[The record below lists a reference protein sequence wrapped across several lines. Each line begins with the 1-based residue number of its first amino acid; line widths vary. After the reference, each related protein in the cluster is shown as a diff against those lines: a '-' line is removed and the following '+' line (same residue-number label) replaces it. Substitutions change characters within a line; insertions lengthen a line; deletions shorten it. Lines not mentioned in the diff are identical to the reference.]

1 MIRAAVP
8 DIAIMSDSERQNLE
22 TEMVLS
28 LCIFDGSDPIRSAGA
43 LARYNN
49 RYNKIIGA
57 RLGGRLVGLVGIHQA
72 DDQIEK
78 MHLSVVKEMQCKG
91 IGKRLINHLRSMH
104 HMMVL
109 VAETDK
115 DAVGFYRKCGFEC
128 ESIGEK
134 YPGTERFQCKS
145 GVNNKIEPGQKGI

>member
-1 MIRAAVP
+1 MIKAAVP
-8 DIAIMSDSERQNLE
+8 DIAIMSDSERHSLE

-28 LCIFDGSDPIRSAGA
+28 ACIFDGSDPNRRAGA
-43 LARYNN
+43 LARYDN

-57 RLGGRLVGLVGIHQA
+57 RLGGKLVGLVGVHQA
-72 DDQIEK
+72 DDQIEI
-78 MHLSVVKEMQCKG
+78 MHLSGVREMQCKG

-104 HMMVL
+104 PMRVL

-134 YPGTERFQCKS
+134 YPGTERFQCKL
-145 GVNNKIEPGQKGI
+145 GVNNRTEPGQKGI